1 MAQNS
6 TISISYKI
14 DGDVGGLKRLS
25 VSAEEF
31 KKLMRASVVEAEKPK
46 EILYK
51 FCCYCDFY

>member
-31 KKLMRASVVEAEKPK
+31 KKLMRASVVEVEKPK